1 MERGQMQHFGF
12 AGASRWLMTKS
23 IRTKIEYTARFYLH
37 KNVDCRADKKITEIM
52 PINDDGCRN
61 GFYFWL
67 NSEFWIRTASYFFL
81 RILSKPD
88 KKYGLPEFIRRSG
101 LCVAWIIESHLF
113 VTDFSIRLLL
123 TNSRSQNVMIEVIC
137 SQIWHLSSN
146 EMKRKI
152 KLIIIICHHL

>member
-23 IRTKIEYTARFYLH
+23 ILTKIEYIARFYLH

-81 RILSKPD
+81 RILSKPEKKSMD
-88 KKYGLPEFIRRSG
+88 CQNLFAEAAYVLPELLNHIYLWLTFQFVCFWLIPEVKMWWLRWSVVKYGIYHRMK
-101 LCVAWIIESHLF
+101 W
-113 VTDFSIRLLL
+113 
-123 TNSRSQNVMIEVIC
+123 
-137 SQIWHLSSN
+137 N
-146 EMKRKI
+146 EK
-152 KLIIIICHHL
+152 